1 MAMSAIELAQ
11 RLDVSV
17 PQIERALARLK
28 EKGLI
33 VDVSDEQHEG
43 EDKKLDEHDR

>member
-17 PQIERALARLK
+17 PQIERALERLK
-28 EKGLI
+28 EKGLV
-33 VDVSDEQHEG
+33 VDVSHEQREG
-43 EDKKLDEHDR
+43 EDRKPDEHA